1 LLSPEN
7 GVLLV
12 AAKIRS
18 ERLND
23 PVEKY
28 AGKNIIAL
36 SQDKTASQALDF
48 IRNQNITDEI
58 AYIYIVDENQS
69 LVGVLP
75 IRRLLNSASNQKLSD
90 IMIDRVVSIHND
102 ATVLEACHKLLEHR
116 FLALPIIDKHKKI
129 LGIIDI
135 SLFSDEVTA
144 FAKKSEQDN
153 IFQLIGIHL
162 AHGRRLS
169 MMASFRDRFPWL
181 LFNIASGIICA
192 FIAGRYELLI
202 SHITILA
209 LFITIILALAE
220 SVSMQSMTITLQALS
235 PKKIYWKHFFKTLRL
250 EIIIALILGLGGGI
264 SVGLIA
270 MLWKKQLT
278 ATIVILLSIFLSMTS
293 ACLLGIII
301 PALIRKIHFDPK
313 IASGPI
319 VLAVSDVVTLIFY
332 FNIASWLLAH

>member
-1 LLSPEN
+1 LT
-7 GVLLV
+7 
-12 AAKIRS
+12 AKIRTD
-18 ERLND
+18 RLND
-23 PVEKY
+23 PVIKY
-28 AGKNIIAL
+28 AGKNVVAL
-36 SQDKTASQALDF
+36 PQNDTVTQALEF
-48 IRNQNITDEI
+48 LRNHNITDEI
-58 AYIYIVDENQS
+58 VYIYIVDENQA

-75 IRRLLNSASNQKLSD
+75 LRRLLNADHKQKLAD
-90 IMIDRVVSIHND
+90 IMIEKVVSIHND
-102 ATVLEACHKLLEHR
+102 ATVLDACHKFMEHR
-116 FLALPIIDKHKKI
+116 YLALPIVDKHKKI
-129 LGIIDI
+129 EGVIDI
-135 SLFSDEVTA
+135 SLFTDEVNA
-144 FAKKSEQDN
+144 FARKSEQDN

-169 MMASFRDRFPWL
+169 MMASFKDRFPWL

-202 SHITILA
+202 SQITMLA

-235 PKKIYWKHFFKTLRL
+235 AKRIYWKHFFKTLQL
-250 EIIIALILGLGGGI
+250 EIFIALVLGLGGGI

-270 MLWKKQLT
+270 LLWKNQLT

-301 PALIRKIHFDPK
+301 PTLIRKFHFDPK

-332 FNIASWLLAH
+332 FNIANWLLAN